1 MVTGWLSVPEVG
13 EMLVM
18 TGSSVKP
25 LGAFAGTPFTVTVTV
40 PFTPA
45 VGTGTTMV
53 LLVHVVGVPTSPLN
67 ETVLLLCVGPNPDP
81 VNVTDGRELILTPL
95 YEALGDGY
103 LAKASQ
109 VPVDAPGSTDW
120 QQKMRTLKP

>member
-1 MVTGWLSVPEVG
+1 MVTGWLSVPEGG

-81 VNVTDGRELILTPL
+81 VNVTTVPMLPEVGLMLTIDGGGKTVNSRLLLETP
-95 YEALGDGY
+95 A
-103 LAKASQ
+103 A
-109 VPVDAPGSTDW
+109 
-120 QQKMRTLKP
+120 